1 MREDGKPG
9 FETPSGK
16 FEIASS
22 VLEEY
27 GYDPL
32 PRYVEP
38 KESPASKPELAKR
51 FPLVFNSGAR
61 HNVDLHTL
69 HHSIPALT
77 KERPVPTVM
86 MNVVDAARRGISS
99 GDKVLIRTLRG
110 QVAMYAVVT
119 DDIVEGAI
127 EASGAGGGALGSAD
141 WQEAC
146 VNELTDLNNYDPISG
161 FPAYKALLCDVTK
174 IEHSEVRH
182 VVSSGEYA
190 LDNKVEK
197 EMAREPH
204 IPRQ

>member
-1 MREDGKPG
+1 M
-9 FETPSGK
+9 
-16 FEIASS
+16 
-22 VLEEY
+22 LEEY

-38 KESPASKPELAKR
+38 RESPASKPELTKR
-51 FPLVFNSGAR
+51 FPLIFNSGAR

-69 HHSIPALT
+69 HHSIPALA

-86 MNVVDAARRGISS
+86 INRADATKRGINN
-99 GDKVLIRTLRG
+99 GDKVLIKALRG

-119 DDIVEGAI
+119 DDIIEGAV

-161 FPAYKALLCDVTK
+161 FPAYKVLLCNITK
-174 IEHSEVRH
+174 MGDSEVQTCCRF
-182 VVSSGEYA
+182 
-190 LDNKVEK
+190 
-197 EMAREPH
+197 R
-204 IPRQ
+204 